1 MTHTHPEIE
10 PLLARLCGGALTT
23 EDYVGYFQ
31 NEYGG
36 QLVFAQRR
44 GDKTAGLRHSEAD
57 WDVYRVGDHSI
68 TVDGEWNGMITA
80 GDLIINRCDNRRRHR
95 ADGFEVGAWSCLAHC
110 ESAGR
115 ADRPG

>member
-44 GDKTAGLRHSEAD
+44 GDKTAGS
-57 WDVYRVGDHSI
+57 G
-68 TVDGEWNGMITA
+68 TA
-80 GDLIINRCDNRRRHR
+80 RRTGTCTASVTIR
-95 ADGFEVGAWSCLAHC
+95 
-110 ESAGR
+110 
-115 ADRPG
+115 